1 MCICVCARACVCGCM
16 HGCTC
21 MYSYPC
27 VSMYI
32 CNLLID
38 VFGVYRS
45 DDESILYME
54 VSKRSEDCQ
63 QTEMGKECMLT
74 QANSP

>member
-1 MCICVCARACVCGCM
+1 MW
-16 HGCTC
+16 
-21 MYSYPC
+21 MYAWMYMYVSC

-38 VFGVYRS
+38 VLGVYRS

-63 QTEMGKECMLT
+63 QTEMGKECMLI

>member
-1 MCICVCARACVCGCM
+1 MCICVCLHACVCGCM
-16 HGCTC
+16 HGCPC
-21 MYSYPC
+21 ICSYPC

-38 VFGVYRS
+38 VLGVYRS

-74 QANSP
+74 